1 MPNKKRSNYKT
12 QEDKSILSSSTESEE
27 SGAET
32 RRQIYYRSPT
42 PTRSATPTA
51 SPERRKR
58 KRSTSQHK
66 NRNSDR
72 HPRSPVPYRPPPPSY
87 ERHPRSPPPYRPL
100 PVAYERDHH
109 QPYRPAPLTRH
120 QDDSHKR
127 KILPRYEGWSGSNG
141 VIKKRS
147 AKEFSIHSTKKRD
160 KSVLIIGE
168 KQKKRKSTS
177 PVAGPSHR
185 TQNEQ
190 LGQVQPTQQP
200 ATVATAPQPQ
210 VQHLAPV
217 AGPSAQILPL
227 ATATVA
233 TAPQPQVQHLAPVAG
248 PSAQVLPLAA
258 CNYFQQP
265 QCHHSS
271 QQANIVMETLK
282 IVKEIMDSAN
292 NIRGRYIGPVP
303 YLQRVKQ
310 ESTEPA
316 EVITVEE
323 EPRKPAPPE
332 ENEATGGASENIE
345 SGKATP
351 EETTEQETPERK
363 PAETKGDKSTK
374 KRLERMI
381 QRVKND
387 EKDRDKKKKEN
398 QSRD

>member
-109 QPYRPAPLTRH
+109 QPYRPAPLARH

-217 AGPSAQILPL
+217 AGPSAQ
-227 ATATVA
+227 
-233 TAPQPQVQHLAPVAG
+233 
-248 PSAQVLPLAA
+248 VLPLAA

-271 QQANIVMETLK
+271 QQTNIVMETLK

-292 NIRGRYIGPVP
+292 NIRGRSIGPIP
-303 YLQRVKQ
+303 YLRRVKQ

-323 EPRKPAPPE
+323 ESRKPAPSE
-332 ENEATGGASENIE
+332 ENEVTGGASENIE
-345 SGKATP
+345 SGKATS
-351 EETTEQETPERK
+351 EETTEQGTPERK

-374 KRLERMI
+374 KRLDRMI

-387 EKDRDKKKKEN
+387 EKDKDKKKKEN
-398 QSRD
+398 QPRD

>member
-66 NRNSDR
+66 KRSSDR

-109 QPYRPAPLTRH
+109 QPYRPAPLARH

-217 AGPSAQILPL
+217 AGPSAQ
-227 ATATVA
+227 
-233 TAPQPQVQHLAPVAG
+233 
-248 PSAQVLPLAA
+248 VLPLAA

-271 QQANIVMETLK
+271 QQTNIVMETLK
-282 IVKEIMDSAN
+282 IVKEIMDSAMT
-292 NIRGRYIGPVP
+292 YLVP
-303 YLQRVKQ
+303 NPLKLPEPWDLFSDTISKMWFITIPQYHHQCTNYNKGVGHEHQ
-310 ESTEPA
+310 E
-316 EVITVEE
+316 
-323 EPRKPAPPE
+323 
-332 ENEATGGASENIE
+332 
-345 SGKATP
+345 
-351 EETTEQETPERK
+351 
-363 PAETKGDKSTK
+363 
-374 KRLERMI
+374 
-381 QRVKND
+381 
-387 EKDRDKKKKEN
+387 
-398 QSRD
+398 